1 VDPEVFRL
9 ADLEHEAAFLVAV
22 EPAPRIDECRR
33 FRASPYGT
41 APASAL

>member
-1 VDPEVFRL
+1 LLTWNMKR
-9 ADLEHEAAFLVAV
+9 AFLVAV